1 MSGGKSIITPEL
13 VKRFNEDGAVVVR
26 GVFSSYWVE
35 VVQRG
40 IQRNLQE
47 PSKYAEWLK
56 VSESYVKYKNKISSK
71 FHHFIQMCVYIHTH
85 LLGKLHYYVWLIHFI
100 DL

>member
-1 MSGGKSIITPEL
+1 MIGEKSVITPEL

-26 GVFSSYWVE
+26 GVFSAYWVE

-56 VSESYVKYKNKISSK
+56 VSESYVKSKNKISSK
-71 FHHFIQMCVYIHTH
+71 FRHFIQMCVCVYIYIYIYIKFT
-85 LLGKLHYYVWLIHFI
+85 K
-100 DL
+100 

>member
-1 MSGGKSIITPEL
+1 MNGGKSIITPEL
-13 VKRFNEDGAVVVR
+13 IKRFNEDGAVVLR
-26 GVFSSYWVE
+26 GVFSAYWVE

-56 VSESYVKYKNKISSK
+56 VSDSYLKYKHKISIK
-71 FHHFIQMCVYIHTH
+71 FNHF
-85 LLGKLHYYVWLIHFI
+85 LIGRSLDF
-100 DL
+100 